1 VQAVNRSVDCW
12 LSRHK
17 SGIKVSV
24 KVVPEVENFFKQWGG
39 GLEEGPAHGRLWRPA
54 DDRPIRLW
62 SFDTNLKDENL
73 QYDLMKTGTNLVN
86 DYDGSVNISFLR
98 LVGASEPGGRAFI
111 LEAPISYPELE
122 RIAQRIT
129 RVSEQ
134 FFLNYVQP
142 VNINVYVGTV
152 DYSRSGL
159 VGGIG
164 EAPAG

>member
-54 DDRPIRLW
+54 DDKPIRLW

-73 QYDLMKTGTNLVN
+73 QYDLMKTGTN
-86 DYDGSVNISFLR
+86 